1 MPGKPRKLVNN
12 KAWER
17 ESSDHCSASTL
28 DGRVVLRVVKQ
39 PESQHRARY
48 LTEGSRGSV
57 KDQTGS
63 GFPTVALEGCAKPA
77 KLQIYVGSET
87 SGEPTPHLFYQVC
100 RVAGKSPAGCREI
113 RENGTNYLEMSAD
126 TRHGNL
132 YICDSIGILKERYSD
147 VEGRFPNDSA
157 WKEAKRK
164 STQCRL
170 VFLVTV
176 ESSPGNLETLQV
188 ASHLINCCQPPG
200 TPEMLKLNTLSSPM
214 RGGGE
219 LWIIGKN
226 FLKDT
231 KVSFCFIKPGA
242 EEPTWTKIVSP
253 LKEYFHQNHLIVV
266 IPPFFDHLH
275 YDVQVLV
282 SVLSS
287 GKRSDPMGFT
297 YKAELAALAVTR
309 PSDKRKGKISV
320 IKSLS
325 SLSPPGRP
333 TILEPLHCHE
343 NKRARRDQTV
353 RRGHVTHTSQSPL
366 RTIRGS
372 LSNYSLTRRSSS
384 GESSNEENSHW
395 QSGATEE
402 VNIFPS
408 NGEFSS
414 NLTMDFSNFFK
425 NKRNEVEEVKPVSG
439 EQICPVQ
446 DSNQTAWKLEPTHTG
461 QEETQPTNISYE
473 KTQDEKA
480 TISISLPSSIFKDQ
494 KHLHN
499 IMETINTTL
508 LRPEEEERYQR
519 KRLYDE
525 KESGEWEELKS
536 VDKKWNADINEI
548 LQTVTFDTSSAAGN
562 CEHQVDFYPDYS
574 AHSPDCWQEAVEVEV
589 ETRPATDLH
598 QLIEQAESDNFQL
611 G

>member
-1 MPGKPRKLVNN
+1 MNSLEENKEFRRTFYWPECYIYILLVPGKPRKLVNN
-12 KAWER
+12 KAWGRER
-17 ESSDHCSASTL
+17 ENSDHSLASTL
-28 DGRVVLRVVKQ
+28 DGRIVMRILKQ
-39 PESQHRARY
+39 PECQHRARY

-57 KDQTGS
+57 KDKTGT
-63 GFPTVALEGCAKPA
+63 GFPTVKLEGCVKPV
-77 KLQIYVGSET
+77 KLQIYVGSER

-100 RVAGKSPAGCREI
+100 RVVGKSPNECREF
-113 RENGTNYLEMSAD
+113 RDNGTNYLEMSSD
-126 TRHGNL
+126 PRHGNL
-132 YICDSIGILKERYSD
+132 YVCDSIGILKERYSD

-188 ASHLINCCQPPG
+188 ASNLINCCQPPG

-231 KVSFCFIKPGA
+231 KVSFSFIKPGA
-242 EEPTWTKIVSP
+242 EEPSWTKIVTP
-253 LKEYFHQNHLIVV
+253 IKEYFHQNHLIVIV
-266 IPPFFDHLH
+266 PPFLDHLYH
-275 YDVQVLV
+275 DVQVYV

-287 GKRSDPMGFT
+287 GKKSDPISFT
-297 YKAELAALAVTR
+297 YKAELAALAVTH
-309 PSDKRKGKISV
+309 PSDKEQGKISV

-333 TILEPLHCHE
+333 TILEPLHRHE
-343 NKRARRDQTV
+343 NKRARVDLLSRRD
-353 RRGHVTHTSQSPL
+353 HTTSSSPL
-366 RTIRGS
+366 RTVRG
-372 LSNYSLTRRSSS
+372 LSCSLTRRGSS
-384 GESSNEENSHW
+384 GESSNEES
-395 QSGATEE
+395 ATTEE
-402 VNIFPS
+402 VTVFPS

-425 NKRNEVEEVKPVSG
+425 NKRNEVEDVKPISG
-439 EQICPVQ
+439 DQVQ
-446 DSNQTAWKLEPTHTG
+446 DSNLSLWKESPAQREREDG
-461 QEETQPTNISYE
+461 IETNISYE
-473 KTQDEKA
+473 KTKDEKA

-519 KRLYDE
+519 KRVYEE
-525 KESGEWEELKS
+525 KGKGEWEDWRTEELKS
-536 VDKKWNADINEI
+536 AGKKWTADINDI
-548 LQTVTFDTSSAAGN
+548 LQTVDFNSSNAVS
-562 CEHQVDFYPDYS
+562 CETPVS
-574 AHSPDCWQEAVEVEV
+574 W
-589 ETRPATDLH
+589 
-598 QLIEQAESDNFQL
+598 
-611 G
+611 

>member
-1 MPGKPRKLVNN
+1 MTGSPRKLVSN
-12 KAWER
+12 KAWE
-17 ESSDHCSASTL
+17 SSDHSSASTL
-28 DGRVVLRVVKQ
+28 DGRVVLRIVKM
-39 PESQHRARY
+39 PETQHRARY

-57 KDQTGS
+57 KDQTGT
-63 GFPTVALEGCAKPA
+63 GFPTVKLEGCARPA

-87 SGEPTPHLFYQVC
+87 CGEREPQPHFFYQVC
-100 RVAGKSPAGCREI
+100 RVAGKSPAGWRET
-113 RENGTNYLEMSAD
+113 RVNGTNYLEMSAD
-126 TRHGNL
+126 SRHGNL
-132 YICDSIGILKERYSD
+132 YICDCIGILKERYSD

-170 VFLVTV
+170 VFMVTV

-219 LWIIGKN
+219 LWMIGKN

-231 KVSFCFIKPGA
+231 KVSFSFIKPGA

-266 IPPFFDHLH
+266 IPPFFDILH
-275 YDVQVLV
+275 YRYDVPVHV

-287 GKRSDPMGFT
+287 GKRSDPVVFT
-297 YKAELAALAVTR
+297 YKAELAALPVSH
-309 PSDKRKGKISV
+309 PSDQEKGKISV
-320 IKSLS
+320 IKSIN

-333 TILEPLHCHE
+333 TILEPLHRHE
-343 NKRARRDQTV
+343 NKRARVDVLTRRD
-353 RRGHVTHTSQSPL
+353 HLSQHNISPL
-366 RTIRGS
+366 RRVRGS
-372 LSNYSLTRRSSS
+372 LSNHSLTRRSSS
-384 GESSNEENSHW
+384 GESSNEENINW
-395 QSGATEE
+395 QTGTAEE
-402 VNIFPS
+402 PTIFPS

-425 NKRNEVEEVKPVSG
+425 KKRNEMQEVQVQSVPS
-439 EQICPVQ
+439 EQTC
-446 DSNQTAWKLEPTHTG
+446 TG
-461 QEETQPTNISYE
+461 QDPTSPSASEVSFE

-508 LRPEEEERYQR
+508 LRPEEEDRYQR
-519 KRLYDE
+519 KRVHDEE
-525 KESGEWEELKS
+525 KEPVEWQEWKTEELKS
-536 VDKKWNADINEI
+536 EADKKWTADINEI
-548 LQTVTFDTSSAAGN
+548 LETVSFVTTSESPGS
-562 CEHQVDFYPDYS
+562 CSQQVS
-574 AHSPDCWQEAVEVEV
+574 ELRG
-589 ETRPATDLH
+589 RPTPTL
-598 QLIEQAESDNFQL
+598 
-611 G
+611 

>member
-1 MPGKPRKLVNN
+1 MIVKNEPKVGRAPAFWELQGRPRKLSN
-12 KAWER
+12 KAWERER

-28 DGRVVLRVVKQ
+28 DGRVVLTIVKQ

-57 KDQTGS
+57 KDQTGT
-63 GFPTVALEGCAKPA
+63 GFPTVKLEGCARPA

-87 SGEPTPHLFYQVC
+87 CGERDPTPHLFYQVC
-100 RVAGKSPAGCREI
+100 RVAGKSPAGCSETR
-113 RENGTNYLEMSAD
+113 RSGTNYLEMSAD
-126 TRHGNL
+126 SRHGNL
-132 YICDSIGILKERYSD
+132 YICDCIGILKERYSD

-219 LWIIGKN
+219 LWMIGKN

-231 KVSFCFIKPGA
+231 KVSFSFIKPGA

-253 LKEYFHQNHLIVV
+253 LKEFFHQNHLIVV
-266 IPPFFDHLH
+266 IPPFSDLLH
-275 YDVQVLV
+275 YDVQVNI

-287 GKRSDPMGFT
+287 GKRSDPVIFT
-297 YKAELAALAVTR
+297 YKAELAALAVTH
-309 PSDKRKGKISV
+309 PSDQRQGKISV

-333 TILEPLHCHE
+333 TILEPLHRHE
-343 NKRARRDQTV
+343 KKRARVDVVSRRD
-353 RRGHVTHTSQSPL
+353 HISQHSISPL
-366 RTIRGS
+366 RRVTT
-372 LSNYSLTRRSSS
+372 NHSLTRRSSS
-384 GESSNEENSHW
+384 GESSNEENSNW
-395 QSGATEE
+395 PSGAVEE
-402 VNIFPS
+402 LTIFPS

-425 NKRNEVEEVKPVSG
+425 KKRNEAEEVQVQPV
-439 EQICPVQ
+439 
-446 DSNQTAWKLEPTHTG
+446 PTEKVSTGNTG
-461 QEETQPTNISYE
+461 QESSSPRDSEISYE
-473 KTQDEKA
+473 KTADEKA

-525 KESGEWEELKS
+525 EKEPAEWQDWKTEELKS
-536 VDKKWNADINEI
+536 AADKKWTADINEI
-548 LQTVTFDTSSAAGN
+548 LQTVSF
-562 CEHQVDFYPDYS
+562 V
-574 AHSPDCWQEAVEVEV
+574 SPSEATASCSPPEVT
-589 ETRPATDLH
+589 ETEAQPATTDL
-598 QLIEQAESDNFQL
+598 QELIEQAESDNFHM